1 MAKYPLKR
9 FYHERLCVLNCKK
22 ALNDFISYIVVEKGL
37 SKNTVLAYRADVSKF
52 IKFAQN
58 KQIPVENFEH
68 HDITNF
74 LWEIKMA
81 GLKPRSLYRLIESL
95 RQFYKFLSSEDL
107 VRNNPAIYL
116 AAPRIP
122 ENLPGMLT
130 FDEVMLLL
138 NSISADGEMNIR
150 NKAMLELLY
159 ATGLRVSELV
169 NLKFSDINLQDYF
182 LRIVGKGSKERLI
195 PFGKKAGD
203 FINIYL
209 AKRKPILSEDDNVF
223 ISRLG
228 KKLSRIE
235 FWRQFKNIVRDTNIT
250 KNITP
255 HTLRHSFATH
265 LLTGGADIRFVQEML
280 GHTSIATTQ
289 IYTHLDKEKII
300 QQHKTFH
307 PRG

>member
-1 MAKYPLKR
+1 
-9 FYHERLCVLNCKK
+9 
-22 ALNDFISYIVVEKGL
+22 
-37 SKNTVLAYRADVSKF
+37 
-52 IKFAQN
+52 
-58 KQIPVENFEH
+58 
-68 HDITNF
+68 
-74 LWEIKMA
+74 MA

-95 RQFYKFLSSEDL
+95 RQFYKFLNSEDL
-107 VRNNPAIYL
+107 VRSNPAIYL

-122 ENLPGMLT
+122 KSLPGMLT

-138 NSISADGEMNIR
+138 NSISADCEMNVR

-169 NLKFSDINLQDYF
+169 NLKFSDINLQDCF
-182 LRIVGKGSKERLI
+182 LRIIGKGYKERLI

-235 FWRQFKNIVRDTNIT
+235 FWRQLKNIAKNAGIT
-250 KNITP
+250 KNIMP

-265 LLTGGADIRFVQEML
+265 LLAGGADIRFVQEML
-280 GHTSIATTQ
+280 GHTSVATTQ

-300 QQHKTFH
+300 QQHKMFH

>member
-1 MAKYPLKR
+1 
-9 FYHERLCVLNCKK
+9 
-22 ALNDFISYIVVEKGL
+22 
-37 SKNTVLAYRADVSKF
+37 
-52 IKFAQN
+52 
-58 KQIPVENFEH
+58 
-68 HDITNF
+68 
-74 LWEIKMA
+74 
-81 GLKPRSLYRLIESL
+81 L
-95 RQFYKFLSSEDL
+95 RQFYKFLSSENL
-107 VRNNPAIYL
+107 IENNPTVYL
-116 AAPRIP
+116 ASPKIP
-122 ENLPGMLT
+122 ENLPGMLSL
-130 FDEVMLLL
+130 DEVVLLL
-138 NSISADGEMNIR
+138 NSVSADDEMNIR

-169 NLKFSDINLQDYF
+169 SLKFSDINLQDRF
-182 LRIVGKGSKERLI
+182 VRIIGKGSKERLI
-195 PFGKKAGD
+195 PFGAKAGN

-209 AKRKPILSEDDNVF
+209 AKRKPALSQDDSIF

-235 FWRQFKNIVRDTNIT
+235 FWRQLKNIAKNAGIA

-265 LLTGGADIRFVQEML
+265 LLAGGADIRFVQEML